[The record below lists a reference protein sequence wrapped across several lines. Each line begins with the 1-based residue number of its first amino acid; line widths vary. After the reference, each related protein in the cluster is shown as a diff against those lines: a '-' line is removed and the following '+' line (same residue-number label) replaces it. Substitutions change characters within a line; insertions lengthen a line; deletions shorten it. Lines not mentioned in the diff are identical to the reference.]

1 VNPRLLRWG
10 DVLAFA
16 AGIALLVVLALEWYD
31 GDSGWGGL
39 TVLRFFIALVA
50 SSGIALGIVGAL
62 KATVALPVA
71 ASVLALP
78 LGLLATLTLLIRTPF
93 ELGGGI
99 GAGGWLGLLCVFA
112 IALGAF
118 RSMKDEGTQTTHA
131 KAQTERV
138 LAVRGAPR
146 PAPPAQAPVASGP
159 PDPIAD
165 PPGPRDDPGPASA
178 AT

>member
-1 VNPRLLRWG
+1 MNPRLLRWG
-10 DVLAFA
+10 DVVALA
-16 AGIALLVVLALEWYD
+16 AGSGLLVVLGLEWYD

-39 TVLRFFIALVA
+39 SVLRFFLALVA
-50 SSGIALGIVGAL
+50 LSGIALGIAGAL
-62 KATVALPVA
+62 ERTVALPVA
-71 ASVLALP
+71 AAVLALP
-78 LGLLATLTLLIRTPF
+78 LGLAATLILLVRTPF

-99 GAGGWLGLLCVFA
+99 GAGGWLGLACVLA

-118 RSMKDEGTQTTHA
+118 RSMKDEGTHTAQA

-146 PAPPAQAPVASGP
+146 PAPPAQATVASGP
-159 PDPIAD
+159 PDPSAD
-165 PPGPRDDPGPASA
+165 PAAQRDDPGPAST